1 MVEATIRRNTA
12 FTGVRPLEGARD
24 LGGVAEVLAEAF
36 RGEMDSAGRHA
47 VAEMR
52 AIGRLGPLAWW
63 LDLFVPIGEGFSPGF
78 VWVED
83 GRIVGNAT
91 VRRTPAFGRG
101 HIVGN
106 VAVLPDYRGHGIGRQ
121 LMQACIE
128 RARDEGGEW
137 VALEVRADNVPARH
151 LYLSLGFQQTG
162 ADALLR
168 RKMNGAEPAQSGEL
182 NGARI
187 RKPHAGEEAALFSL
201 AQSVTPS
208 GIKWAEPLRES
219 EFVLGWDRRL
229 DLWLSGRGEAWWVA
243 ESGGQIVGA
252 VRVETLRN
260 RDEEGRLRMWVKA
273 EHRCHAALMEAVMTA
288 RDVQAQP
295 LSIAHPAEDVEALQ
309 VFARYGFQ
317 PALTLAH
324 MKLDLRQ

>member
-1 MVEATIRRNTA
+1 MVAASVRRNTA

-36 RGEMDSAGRHA
+36 RGEMDSAGKRA

-63 LDLFVPIGEGFSPGF
+63 LELFAPIGEGFSPGF

-91 VRRTPAFGRG
+91 VRRAPAFGRG
-101 HIVGN
+101 HVVGN
-106 VAVLPDYRGHGIGRQ
+106 VAVLPDYRRHGIARQ

-128 RARDEGGEW
+128 RARDEGGAW
-137 VALEVRADNVPARH
+137 VALEVRTDNIPARH

-162 ADALLR
+162 AEALLR
-168 RKMNGAEPAQSGEL
+168 RNANTPVSNSSEL

-187 RKPHAGEEAALFSL
+187 RRPRSGEGAVLFSL
-201 AQSVTPS
+201 AQSVTPN
-208 GIKWAEPLRES
+208 GMKWVEPLRES
-219 EFVLGWDRRL
+219 EFALGWDRRF

-243 ESGGQIVGA
+243 ESGEQIAGA
-252 VRVETLRN
+252 VRVETFRN
-260 RDEEGRLRMWVKA
+260 SDEESRLRMWVKA
-273 EHRCHAALMEAVMTA
+273 GYPFHAALMEAA
-288 RDVQAQP
+288 LASRDVRARP
-295 LSIAHPAEDVEALQ
+295 LAIAHPAEDVEALQ
-309 VFARYGFQ
+309 VLAHYCFQ

-324 MKLDLRQ
+324 MKLNLR

>member
-1 MVEATIRRNTA
+1 MVAASIRRNTG
-12 FTGVRPLEGARD
+12 FTGVRPLQGARD

-36 RGEMDSAGRHA
+36 RDEMDSAGKRA

-52 AIGRLGPLAWW
+52 AMGRLGPLAWW

-78 VWVED
+78 VWVEN

-106 VAVLPDYRGHGIGRQ
+106 VAVLSDYRGHGIGRQ
-121 LMQACIE
+121 LMQACLE
-128 RARDEGGEW
+128 RARDEGSEW
-137 VALEVRADNVPARH
+137 VALQVRADNAPARH

-162 ADALLR
+162 AETVLR
-168 RKMNGAEPAQSGEL
+168 CKANAPVPDGNEPSGAWVRKPRSGE
-182 NGARI
+182 G
-187 RKPHAGEEAALFSL
+187 AALFSL
-201 AQSVTPS
+201 AQAVTPS

-219 EFVLGWDRRL
+219 EFVVSWDRHF
-229 DLWLSGRGEAWWVA
+229 DLWLSGRGEAWWA
-243 ESGGQIVGA
+243 TESGGQIVGA
-252 VRVETLRN
+252 ARVETFRN

-273 EHRCHAALMEAVMTA
+273 EHKLHAALMEAA
-288 RDVQAQP
+288 LASRDVRARP
-295 LSIAHPAEDVEALQ
+295 LSISHPAEDVEALQ
-309 VFARYGFQ
+309 VFTHYGFQ

-324 MKLDLRQ
+324 MKLNL

>member
-1 MVEATIRRNTA
+1 MVAASIRRSTGFA
-12 FTGVRPLEGARD
+12 GVRPLEGARD

-36 RGEMDSAGRHA
+36 RGEMDSAGKRA

-52 AIGRLGPLAWW
+52 AMGRLGPLAWW

-83 GRIVGNAT
+83 GHIVGNAT
-91 VRRTPAFGRG
+91 VRRAPAFGRG

-121 LMQACIE
+121 LMQACLE
-128 RARDEGGEW
+128 RARDEGSEW
-137 VALEVRADNVPARH
+137 VALQVRADNAPARH

-162 ADALLR
+162 AEAILR
-168 RKMNGAEPAQSGEL
+168 RKANTPVPNGNELSGARVRKPRSGED
-182 NGARI
+182 
-187 RKPHAGEEAALFSL
+187 AALFSL
-201 AQSVTPS
+201 AQAVAPS

-219 EFVLGWDRRL
+219 EFVLGWDRRF

-252 VRVETLRN
+252 VRVETFRN
-260 RDEEGRLRMWVKA
+260 PGEEGRLRMWVKA
-273 EHRCHAALMEAVMTA
+273 EHKLHAALMKAAIASRDA
-288 RDVQAQP
+288 RARP

-309 VFARYGFQ
+309 VFAQYGFQ
-317 PALTLAH
+317 SALTLVH
-324 MKLDLRQ
+324 MKLNLR

>member
-1 MVEATIRRNTA
+1 MVAASIQRSTA

-36 RGEMDSAGRHA
+36 RGEMDSAGKRA
-47 VAEMR
+47 VSEMR

-63 LDLFVPIGEGFSPGF
+63 LDLFAPIGEGFSPGF

-121 LMQACIE
+121 LMQACLE
-128 RARDEGGEW
+128 RARDEGSEW
-137 VALEVRADNVPARH
+137 VALEVRADNTPARH

-162 ADALLR
+162 AETILR
-168 RKMNGAEPAQSGEL
+168 RNANTPVPNGREL

-187 RKPHAGEEAALFSL
+187 RKPRSSEDAVLFSL
-201 AQSVTPS
+201 AQAVTPS

-219 EFVLGWDRRL
+219 EFVMGWERRF
-229 DLWLSGRGEAWWVA
+229 DLWLSGRGEAWWVV

-252 VRVETLRN
+252 ARVETFRN
-260 RDEEGRLRMWVKA
+260 RDEEGRLRIWIKA
-273 EHRCHAALMEAVMTA
+273 EQKLHAALMEAA
-288 RDVQAQP
+288 IASRDVRARS

-309 VFARYGFQ
+309 IFAHYGFQ

-324 MKLDLRQ
+324 MKLDLR

>member
-1 MVEATIRRNTA
+1 MVAATIRRNTA

-36 RGEMDSAGRHA
+36 RGEMDSSGKRA

-63 LDLFVPIGEGFSPGF
+63 LDLFAPLGEGFSPGF

-91 VRRTPAFGRG
+91 VRRAPAFGRG
-101 HIVGN
+101 HVVGN
-106 VAVLPDYRGHGIGRQ
+106 VAVLPDHRRHGIGRQ

-128 RARDEGGEW
+128 RARDEGGAW
-137 VALEVRADNVPARH
+137 VALEVRADNVSARH

-162 ADALLR
+162 AEALLR
-168 RKMNGAEPAQSGEL
+168 RKANTPVPNSSEL

-187 RKPHAGEEAALFSL
+187 RRPRSGEDAALFSL
-201 AQSVTPS
+201 AQSVTPN
-208 GIKWAEPLRES
+208 GLKWVEPLRES
-219 EFVLGWDRRL
+219 EFVLGWDRRF
-229 DLWLSGRGEAWWVA
+229 DLWLSGRGEVWWVA
-243 ESGGQIVGA
+243 ESSGQIVGA
-252 VRVETLRN
+252 VRVETFRN
-260 RDEEGRLRMWVKA
+260 PTEEGRLRMWIKA
-273 EHRCHAALMEAVMTA
+273 EHKLHAALMEVALA
-288 RDVQAQP
+288 SRDVRARP
-295 LSIAHPAEDVEALQ
+295 LSIAHPAEDMDALQ

-324 MKLDLRQ
+324 MKLDLR